1 MGRNNLQLVGW
12 VLGLSLLLG
21 LSRVIPHLPN
31 FTPIIAAAV
40 FAPVI
45 LKDTTLGIALI
56 FIAMLIGDIVYGF
69 HPYMLWTYG
78 SLVGAIIIGT
88 YGKYLFVNAI
98 AGSILFFIVTNFG
111 VWTSG
116 YYGYTLSGLIA
127 CYIAAIPFFGNQLL
141 GTMFYTTG
149 FYAIKNHQKG
159 LTFAYK

>member
-1 MGRNNLQLVGW
+1 MVGNNIRLVGW
-12 VLGLSLLLG
+12 ILGLALLLG
-21 LSRVIPHLPN
+21 FSRVIPHPPN

-40 FAPVI
+40 FAPMI
-45 LKDTTLGIALI
+45 LKDTKLGIALI
-56 FIAMLIGDIVYGF
+56 FIAMLVGDVVHGF

-88 YGKYLFVNAI
+88 YGKLLFVNAL
-98 AGSILFFIVTNFG
+98 AGSVLFFIVTNFG

-116 YYGYTLSGLIA
+116 YYGYTFSGLIA
-127 CYIAAIPFFGNQLL
+127 CYIAAIPFFVNQFL

-149 FYAIKNHQKG
+149 FYAIKNYQKW